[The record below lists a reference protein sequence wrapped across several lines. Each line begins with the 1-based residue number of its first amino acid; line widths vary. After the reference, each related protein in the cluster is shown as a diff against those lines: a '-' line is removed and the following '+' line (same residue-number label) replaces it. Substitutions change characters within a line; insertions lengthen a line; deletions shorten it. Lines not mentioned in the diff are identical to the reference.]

1 MQKMIISQMIISQMI
16 EKLQEIQ
23 SKWGDIEV
31 LCDTQDGAVY
41 TPHDFNVDYWTNKK
55 SNEKIP
61 ILTIS

>member
-1 MQKMIISQMIISQMI
+1 MI

-31 LCDTQDGAVY
+31 FCDTQDGSVY
-41 TPHDFNVDYWTNKK
+41 TPHDFNVDYWTNKD